1 MTVSSHKNFRPTSGG
16 QWALLESF
24 EKALGL
30 APCSIFARFP
40 LQANNNMQQQR
51 YESNEKR
58 ATLEGTFQEYLCIHF
73 FFVIY
78 PPIFHSGHVF
88 IWRNPETADAVG
100 RIFRSRVS

>member
-1 MTVSSHKNFRPTSGG
+1 
-16 QWALLESF
+16 
-24 EKALGL
+24 
-30 APCSIFARFP
+30 
-40 LQANNNMQQQR
+40 MQQQR

-88 IWRNPETADAVG
+88 IYQKSYGAAKDTSE
-100 RIFRSRVS
+100 RVPDKGK